1 LAARPLFTTKE
12 LQLTSMFVMRFTVID
27 ENGTVSFVA
36 PCNALKALVAACS
49 KFPADLEE
57 LLTAAMP
64 YDSELKDHV
73 MNGLALFDEH
83 NGAGQYERIHN
94 MIDHAGEQRTEHTL
108 PAFRVVDETTR
119 EASLQ
124 PVKAGLVLFNLKER
138 RIIQVHNT
146 YDNVRRQDRGRVHK
160 GGAPTGRLY
169 HYKLPMDWQIVP

>member
-1 LAARPLFTTKE
+1 
-12 LQLTSMFVMRFTVID
+12 MFVMRFTVID

-49 KFPADLEE
+49 KFPTDLDA

-64 YDSELKDHV
+64 YDSELKDNV

-83 NGAGQYERIHN
+83 NGAGKYERIHN
-94 MIDHAGEQRTEHTL
+94 MIDHAGEQRAEHNL

-146 YDNVRRQDRGRVHK
+146 YDNIRRQDRGRVHK
-160 GGAPTGRLY
+160 GGEPTDRLY
-169 HYKLPMDWQIVP
+169 HYRLPMDWQIVP

>member
-1 LAARPLFTTKE
+1 
-12 LQLTSMFVMRFTVID
+12 MRFTVID

-49 KFPADLEE
+49 KFPTDLDA

-64 YDSELKDHV
+64 YDSELKDNV

-83 NGAGQYERIHN
+83 NGAGKYERIHN
-94 MIDHAGEQRTEHTL
+94 MIDHAGEQRAEHNL

-146 YDNVRRQDRGRVHK
+146 YDNIRRQDRGRVHK
-160 GGAPTGRLY
+160 GGEPTDRLY
-169 HYKLPMDWQIVP
+169 HYRLPMDWQIVP